1 MRRSRLYLVLLIA
14 FLIIASLW
22 ALYPSIKSWTT
33 SDAEKQALRTTQ
45 PQDLINMEKRAI
57 KLGLDLKG
65 GMHVVLQV
73 DETQLKEGE
82 ASDAVDRALEI
93 IRNRVDQFGVSE
105 PLINKTGGN
114 RIMVELPGLQ
124 DVQRAE
130 ALIGQTA
137 QLEFKLL
144 ETPENTTSILKK
156 MDQVL
161 AHVDTSSKTE
171 GKSATQQEEKG
182 KEQKG
187 KKEEEKAAKDL
198 FGAAKPE
205 STRDTTRD
213 TSALLAEEEG
223 ADKERP
229 FSQYLESFGERTIG
243 YWVLDEEKPK
253 VELLLNQPGIKQV
266 VPEDDEFAWSTGTET
281 FQNQKYWGIYLLKK
295 RVELSG
301 KYLVDAKPRYDQ
313 FRKPEVNFV
322 LTKQGGRIF
331 ARVTGA
337 NIDKPLAITLDG
349 RVESA
354 PIIRSKIRD
363 QGVIELGGGST
374 IDEANDLAIVLRAGA
389 LPAPVKIIENRVI
402 GPSLGQDSIHKGTT
416 AAVLGFLIVIL
427 FMAVYYRISGI
438 IADIGVFFNI
448 VFLLAAMSALRSTLT
463 MPGIAGIILTVAM
476 SVDAN
481 ILIFERVREEL
492 RSGKT
497 VRASIDAGYKRAL
510 SAIIDSHITTL
521 ITSAVLFQFGTGPVK
536 GFAVSLSLGVAINL
550 FTAVVITRVIFD
562 LRKQHQT
569 LSI

>member
-1 MRRSRLYLVLLIA
+1 MRRSRLYLILLIV

-22 ALYPSIKSWTT
+22 ALYPSLKFWTT
-33 SDAEKQALRTTQ
+33 SDAEKEAIRSTE
-45 PQDLINMEKRAI
+45 PQDLINLEKKAM

-73 DETQLKEGE
+73 DESQLKEGE
-82 ASDAVDRALEI
+82 VSDAVDRALEI
-93 IRNRVDQFGVSE
+93 IRNRVDQFGVTE
-105 PLINKTGGN
+105 PMIQKQGGN
-114 RIMVELPGLQ
+114 RVVVELPGLQ

-137 QLEFKLL
+137 QLEFKLM
-144 ETPENTTSILKK
+144 ESPENTASILKK
-156 MDQVL
+156 IDQVL
-161 AHVDTSSKTE
+161 AHVDTSSLKKE
-171 GKSATQQEEKG
+171 GETATKNEEEKKG
-182 KEQKG
+182 KE
-187 KKEEEKAAKDL
+187 EKTNAAKDL
-198 FGAAKPE
+198 FGEAKPE
-205 STRDTTRD
+205 STKDTTHD
-213 TSALLAEEEG
+213 TSSFLGEEEEG
-223 ADKERP
+223 EKDRP
-229 FSQYLESFGERTIG
+229 FTQYLESFGERSVG
-243 YWVLDEEKPK
+243 SWVTKEEKPK
-253 VELLLNQPGIKQV
+253 VELLLSQPQLKGVI
-266 VPEDDEFAWSTGTET
+266 PEDDELAWSTRTET
-281 FQNQKYWGIYLLKK
+281 FQGQEYWGLYLLKK

-313 FRKPEVNFV
+313 FRKPEVNFT
-322 LTKQGGRIF
+322 LTKPGGRIF

-349 RVESA
+349 RVVSA

-363 QGVIELGGGST
+363 QGVIEMGGAASIEDAT
-374 IDEANDLAIVLRAGA
+374 DLSIVLRAGA

-402 GPSLGQDSIHKGTT
+402 GPSLGQDSIRKGTT
-416 AAVLGFLIVIL
+416 AAILGFLIVVL
-427 FMAVYYRISGI
+427 FMAVYYRVSGI
-438 IADIGVFFNI
+438 IADIGVFFNV
-448 VFLLAAMSALRSTLT
+448 VFLLACMSALRSTLT

-481 ILIFERVREEL
+481 VLIFERVREEL

-510 SAIIDSHITTL
+510 SAIIDSHVTTL

-562 LRKQHQT
+562 LRKGYKT